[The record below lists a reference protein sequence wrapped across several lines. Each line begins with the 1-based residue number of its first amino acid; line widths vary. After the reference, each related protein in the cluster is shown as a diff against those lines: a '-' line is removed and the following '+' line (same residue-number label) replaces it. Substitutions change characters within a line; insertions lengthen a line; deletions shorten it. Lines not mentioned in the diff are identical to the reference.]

1 MASFRRP
8 VALIILDGWGL
19 NPDSRANAVVQA
31 KHPNYDA
38 YMAKY
43 PHTQLTAHGE
53 AVGQIPGQMGD
64 SNVGHLN
71 LGAGRIV
78 YQTLPR
84 IYRAIADGSY
94 AKLPAF
100 QKAFERAKSGRGGT
114 SEDIAGLA
122 PQEVPPRKGVL
133 HLCGLVS
140 DGGVHSHVEHLLALL
155 DVCKAEGVQTVYIHA
170 FTDGRDV
177 PPKSA
182 GPFIQQVEAKIQ
194 AIGLGKIATLS
205 GRYYAMDRDKR
216 WERTGK
222 AFQALVTGEGE
233 KADSA
238 AAAIEAAY
246 GRGETDEFILPTVID
261 SAGTIKAEDGVIFFN
276 FRPDRARQIVRALH
290 ESAFDGFAR
299 PDGFQPV
306 AITTMTEYDAK
317 FVGIQVAFEPK
328 YVDMPLGKVI
338 ADAGLRQLRV
348 AETEKYPHVT
358 YFFNGMEEE
367 PYPGEERV
375 MIPSPKVATYD
386 LQPEMSAY
394 EIAETAADWI
404 TNDKLDFMVLNFAN
418 PDMVGHT
425 GILEAGIKAVEA
437 VDECLGKVISA
448 LLAKGGAA
456 LVLADHGNCDQMVD
470 YETGAPH
477 TNHTLN
483 PVPCILIDDS
493 RLNVKLAE
501 GGVLG
506 NAAPTLLDVIG
517 LAKPSQM
524 DQDSLIIKA

>member
-1 MASFRRP
+1 MASYRHP

-19 NPDSRANAVVQA
+19 NPDARANAVAQA

-38 YMAKY
+38 YLARY
-43 PHTQLTAHGE
+43 PNTTLNASGE
-53 AVGQIPGQMGD
+53 AVGQVPGQMGD

-84 IYRAIADGSY
+84 INRAITDGSY

-100 QKAFERAKSGRGGT
+100 QVAFERAKAGG
-114 SEDIAGLA
+114 A
-122 PQEVPPRKGVL
+122 L
-133 HLCGLVS
+133 HLCGLLS
-140 DGGVHSHVEHLLALL
+140 DGGVHSHIEHLLALL
-155 DVCKAEGVQTVYIHA
+155 DVCKAEGIPAVNLHL

-182 GPFIQQVEAKIQ
+182 GPFIERVEAKCQ
-194 AIGLGKIATLS
+194 EIGLGRIATVS

-216 WERTGK
+216 WERTEK
-222 AFQALVTGEGE
+222 AFRALVQGEGE
-233 KADSA
+233 RADSA
-238 AAAIEAAY
+238 AAAVEAAY

-261 SAGTIKAEDGVIFFN
+261 PAGAINASHGIIFFN
-276 FRPDRARQIVRALH
+276 FRPDRVRQIVRALH
-290 ESAFDGFAR
+290 ESAFEGFTR
-299 PDGFQPV
+299 PDTFQPV
-306 AITTMTEYDAK
+306 SITSMTEYDAK
-317 FVGIQVAFEPK
+317 FTEIQVAFDPK
-328 YVDMPLGKVI
+328 YVDVPLGKVI
-338 ADAGLRQLRV
+338 ADAGLRQLRI

-367 PYPGEERV
+367 PYPAEERV

-386 LQPEMSAY
+386 LKPEMSAY
-394 EIAETAADWI
+394 EIAETAVKWI
-404 TNDKLDFMVLNFAN
+404 EGDKLDFMVLNFAN

-425 GILEAGIKAVEA
+425 GVVEAGIKAVEA
-437 VDECLGKVISA
+437 VDECLGKVVTA

-493 RLNVKLAE
+493 RLDVKLSE

-517 LAKPSQM
+517 LPKPPQM
-524 DQDSLIIKA
+524 DQNSLILKL

>member
-1 MASFRRP
+1 MATYRRP

-19 NPDSRANAVVQA
+19 NPNNRANAVALA
-31 KHPNYDA
+31 KHPNYDQ

-100 QKAFERAKSGRGGT
+100 QKAFERAKNGR
-114 SEDIAGLA
+114 
-122 PQEVPPRKGVL
+122 GVL

-182 GPFIQQVEAKIQ
+182 GPFLQQVEEKIQ
-194 AIGLGKIATLS
+194 AIGLGKIATVS

-216 WERTGK
+216 WERVEK
-222 AFQALVTGEGE
+222 AFRALVTGEGE

-261 SAGTIKAEDGVIFFN
+261 PAGTIKAEDGVIFFN

-290 ESAFDGFAR
+290 ESAFDGFTR

-306 AITTMTEYDAK
+306 AITSMTEYDAK
-317 FVGIQVAFEPK
+317 FTAIDVAFAPQ
-328 YVDMPLGKVI
+328 YVDNPIGKVI
-338 ADAGLRQLRV
+338 SDAGLRQLRI

-367 PYPGEERV
+367 PYPGEERA

-386 LQPEMSAY
+386 LKPEMSAY
-394 EIAETAADWI
+394 EIAETAAEWI
-404 TNDKLDFMVLNFAN
+404 NNDKLDFMVLNFAN

-425 GILEAGIKAVEA
+425 GVVEAGIKAVEA
-437 VDECLGKVISA
+437 VDECLGKVVSA

-493 RLNVKLAE
+493 HLNVKLAE

-517 LAKPSQM
+517 LPKPPQM
-524 DQDSLIIKA
+524 DQNSLIIKA